1 MLEPP
6 APFRMPWE
14 LMMSTDDLPTP
25 PAPAVSSTQT
35 FVRCLAMLSAG
46 AAVIHF
52 AVAQMH
58 YQEYWAFGAFMIATG
73 ILQLAWVGAALS
85 GAGRWL
91 WAAGAVM
98 NSGIVAVYIVTRTV
112 GDIVGPTPHEV
123 EPVGFGDAFCT
134 VLEGLLVIGCL
145 TLLLQRSVRVIR
157 PKPAGWLVGATGVVM
172 ATLLVVALLD
182 GGPEMSMSAG
192 DAAPAAAA
200 VTPASATMNGMS
212 MAAAPK
218 AKSAALH
225 LKSSSPA
232 GDITMPRPSMQMP
245 AGMRMA
251 SGPCTARPTLAQ
263 QAATVSLVN
272 SSWKHAQRFRSLV
285 AAKAAGF
292 VPITPVGRPVVHYIN
307 IKYYQASL
315 SGGPVI
321 NPARPQSLVYANT
334 PKGAVLVSTMYI
346 TSPGTTNPPQPGGC
360 LTQWHLHINLC
371 FGSFGTVVGL
381 AHDGSCPTGTVNRV
395 TPPMLHVW
403 YVPIPGGPTAVD
415 APDAQVVHA
424 AERVRSPH
432 NPTA

>member
-1 MLEPP
+1 
-6 APFRMPWE
+6 
-14 LMMSTDDLPTP
+14 MSTDDHREAPIGD
-25 PAPAVSSTQT
+25 PAPAAAEPAGPSTQT
-35 FVRCLAMLSAG
+35 LVRCLAMLSAA

-52 AVAQMH
+52 AVANPH
-58 YQEYWAFGAFMIATG
+58 YQEYWAFGVFMITTA
-73 ILQLAWVGAALS
+73 ILQMAWVGAALVS
-85 GAGRWL
+85 ARRWV
-91 WAAGAVM
+91 WAAGAVL
-98 NSGIVAVYIVTRTV
+98 NAGIVGVYIVTRVV
-112 GDIVGPTPHEV
+112 GDVVGPTPHEV

-134 VLEGLLVIGCL
+134 VLEVLLAIGCVAL
-145 TLLLQRSVRVIR
+145 FLGRTVRIVR
-157 PKPAGWLVGATGVVM
+157 PRPAGWAVGATAVVT
-172 ATLLVVALLD
+172 AALLVVALLD
-182 GGPEMSMSAG
+182 GGSEMSMDSP
-192 DAAPAAAA
+192 DAASAAAA
-200 VTPASATMNGMS
+200 VTPASAAMNGMS
-212 MAAAPK
+212 MGPAPK

-232 GDITMPRPSMQMP
+232 GDITLPRPSMQMP

-251 SGPCTARPTLAQ
+251 SAPCTATPTLAQ
-263 QAATVSLVN
+263 QLATVQLVN
-272 SSWKHAQRFRSLV
+272 RSWKDAQRFRSLT

-321 NPARPQSLVYANT
+321 NPSQPQSLVYANT

-346 TSPGTTNPPQPGGC
+346 SDPGTTNPPQPGGC

-381 AHDGSCPTGTVNRV
+381 THDGTCPAGAVNRV

-415 APDAQVVHA
+415 APDAQVVRA
-424 AERVRSPH
+424 AEQVRAPH

>member
-1 MLEPP
+1 
-6 APFRMPWE
+6 
-14 LMMSTDDLPTP
+14 MSTDDHGAAPIGDPP
-25 PAPAVSSTQT
+25 PAATDSAVSSTQT
-35 FVRCLAMLSAG
+35 LVRCLAILSAA

-91 WAAGAVM
+91 WAAGAVL
-98 NSGIVAVYIVTRTV
+98 NGGIVSVYIVTRTV
-112 GDIVGPTPHEV
+112 GDVVGPTPHEV

-134 VLEGLLVIGCL
+134 VLEALVVIGCVA
-145 TLLLQRSVRVIR
+145 LLVQRSVKIIR

-182 GGPEMSMSAG
+182 GGPEMSMGAD
-192 DAAPAAAA
+192 DATAAAA
-200 VTPASATMNGMS
+200 VTPASATMNGMA
-212 MAAAPK
+212 MGTAPK
-218 AKSAALH
+218 PKTAALH

-251 SGPCTARPTLAQ
+251 SGACTARPTLAQ

-272 SSWKHAQRFRSLV
+272 SSWKDAQRFRSLA

-321 NPARPQSLVYANT
+321 NPAKPQSLVYANT

-346 TSPGTTNPPQPGGC
+346 TAPGTTSPPQPGGC

-381 AHDGSCPTGTVNRV
+381 AHDGNCPAGTVNRV

-415 APDAQVVHA
+415 APDRQVVRA
-424 AERVRSPH
+424 AEHVRAPH
-432 NPTA
+432 NSTA

>member
-1 MLEPP
+1 
-6 APFRMPWE
+6 MPWE
-14 LMMSTDDLPTP
+14 LTMSTDDQPTAP
-25 PAPAVSSTQT
+25 PPAVSSTQT
-35 FVRCLAMLSAG
+35 FVRCLAMLSAA

-91 WAAGAVM
+91 WAAGAVL
-98 NSGIVAVYIVTRTV
+98 NGGIVAVYLVTRTV
-112 GDIVGPTPHEV
+112 GDVVGPTPHEV

-134 VLEGLLVIGCL
+134 VLEALLVIGCVA
-145 TLLLQRSVRVIR
+145 LLLQRSVRVIR
-157 PKPAGWLVGATGVVM
+157 PRPAGWIVGATGVVM

-182 GGPEMSMSAG
+182 GGPEMSMSA
-192 DAAPAAAA
+192 DDTAPVAAA

-212 MAAAPK
+212 MGTVPK

-251 SGPCTARPTLAQ
+251 SGPCTAQPTLAQ

-272 SSWKHAQRFRSLV
+272 SSWKDAQKFRSLAV
-285 AAKAAGF
+285 AKAAGF

-321 NPARPQSLVYANT
+321 NPAKPQSLVYANT
-334 PKGAVLVSTMYI
+334 PRGAVLVSTMYI
-346 TSPGTTNPPQPGGC
+346 TAPGTTTPPQPGGC

-371 FGSFGTVVGL
+371 YGSFGTVVGL
-381 AHDGSCPTGTVNRV
+381 TRDGACPAGTVNRV

-415 APDAQVVHA
+415 APDRQVVHA
-424 AERVRSPH
+424 AERVRAPH
-432 NPTA
+432 NSTA